1 MQSFAKAI
9 DDFHSIFFV
18 NENILIDLLFLLT
31 YTVNNRY
38 ILTLIL

>member
-9 DDFHSIFFV
+9 DAFYSIFFV
-18 NENILIDLLFLLT
+18 NENILIDFSFWLT
-31 YTVNNRY
+31 YTVTKRY